1 MRLTAGPAAV
11 LLLLAACGDASPS
24 SPTAADIDA
33 IDVTPTH
40 TITVDDDGFVPT
52 SLEVEAGQVVL
63 LVNAG
68 DEPHSF
74 TAVDRFNTGQLEPG
88 NDATLVLTEVGAIS
102 FYDLTNPSHEGTLTV
117 TAAPAGR

>member
-1 MRLTAGPAAV
+1 MRFTAAPAAV

-33 IDVTPTH
+33 IDVTPAH

-88 NDATLVLTEVGAIS
+88 NDTTLVLTEVGAIS
-102 FYDLTNPSHEGTLTV
+102 FYDLTDPSHEGTLTV